1 MKKAA
6 AAAGTP
12 RNACLFAISLLS
24 IFYMLVKLFG
34 TTENVL
40 LYCVGFISFMA
51 LIANTLYFH
60 NNFQMIFCVMPFG
73 AALG

>member
-1 MKKAA
+1 
-6 AAAGTP
+6 
-12 RNACLFAISLLS
+12 
-24 IFYMLVKLFG
+24 MLVKLFG

-51 LIANTLYFH
+51 LIANTLGFH

-73 AALG
+73 AVLFGGPRRSSLEPTQETVNRRSGAT